1 MTPHT
6 RPETTPAPDVV
17 VPTSDLT
24 PAEAWE
30 VLVEGNRRFVAG
42 ASRATRTRTPS
53 AAAG

>member
-30 VLVEGNRRFVAG
+30 VLAEGNRRFVA

>member
-30 VLVEGNRRFVAG
+30 VLAEGNRRFVAG
-42 ASRATRTRTPS
+42 EPS
-53 AAAG
+53 HPNQNAER